1 MSEEKFKNSIKSWV
15 ELDNQHKQYNDVLK
29 EIRHKKGNI
38 LNDINNHVNSNKL
51 HDAIVKISD
60 GKIRFS
66 VVKNVKP
73 LTLQYIKLCLT
84 EKLQN
89 SETVEKI
96 MDHIKSNRDYT
107 YSDDIKR
114 YYDNK

>member
-29 EIRHKKGNI
+29 EIRQKKGNV
-38 LNDINNHVNSNKL
+38 LNDINNHVNRNKL

-66 VVKNVKP
+66 LVKNVKP
-73 LTLQYIKLCLT
+73 LTLQYIKQCLT
-84 EKLQN
+84 DKLQN
-89 SETVEKI
+89 SETVENL
-96 MDHIKSNRDYT
+96 MAHIKSNRDYT
-107 YSDDIKR
+107 YSEDIKR
-114 YYDNK
+114 YYDSK